1 MHRTASRRPIAPLFP
16 TLLIALG
23 LAGCHAPPPVTVA
36 PEDLPCWGGHTLG
49 THGRREFFCERNRDR
64 CVAQPANTWSNLA
77 YLGAAFA
84 VHRAAR
90 AGRGRRATGLAD
102 KVFAAL
108 LAAEC
113 VFLAVAS
120 GLFHASVTRWAE
132 RLDLSATYGAVLG
145 LLGYA
150 LARLR
155 DRTATKP
162 RRALW
167 IASGVLAAQALITAV
182 KFHLND
188 FVLLPAVLVALAL
201 CLAALRAQGR
211 AEGAPL
217 RAGIAAAALA
227 GVVWGL
233 DLGRVVCAPESLVQ
247 GHAAWHVLTAVAIAC
262 VARAL
267 RGGRE

>member
-1 MHRTASRRPIAPLFP
+1 MHRTASRHPTTPLLP
-16 TLLIALG
+16 TLVIALG
-23 LAGCHAPPPVTVA
+23 LLGCHAPPPVTVA
-36 PEDLPCWGGHTLG
+36 PEDLPCWGGQTLG
-49 THGRREFFCERNRDR
+49 THGRREFFCEHNRDR

-84 VHRAAR
+84 VHTAAR
-90 AGRGRRATGLAD
+90 ARRGRRAMGLAD

-108 LAAEC
+108 LTAEC
-113 VFLAVAS
+113 AFLAVAS

-150 LARLR
+150 LARLT
-155 DRTATKP
+155 DREGTRP
-162 RRALW
+162 RRTLW
-167 IASGVLAAQALITAV
+167 IAAGVLAAQAAITAV

-188 FVLLPAVLVALAL
+188 FVVLPAVLLALAL
-201 CLAALRAQGR
+201 CLAALRAQER
-211 AEGAPL
+211 AEREPL

-227 GVVWGL
+227 GGVWGL
-233 DLGRVVCAPESLVQ
+233 DLGRVVCAPTSLLQ
-247 GHAAWHVLTAVAIAC
+247 GHAAWHALTAVAIAL
-262 VARAL
+262 VARSL